1 MPFCLQGSKTGK
13 IAQKFRVK
21 TNATLFYLNFA
32 LNRVLSRTIASCTDH
47 VQIRRKNLEHGD
59 QNFHIFI

>member
-1 MPFCLQGSKTGK
+1 M
-13 IAQKFRVK
+13 VN